1 MALEDPIVQVMKFLV
16 ATALEGPVVGLTE
29 TLVLVLVVGKMR
41 GLYWIGF
48 QHTLELLV
56 MTMVTLGNQGKLE
69 TLVCPV
75 FLSLELPAIII
86 VVQGNKVDLD
96 GFNLIHPV
104 KLFSQESASVSR
116 PISFCNC

>member
-1 MALEDPIVQVMKFLV
+1 MALEDPVVQVMKFLV

-48 QHTLELLV
+48 QHTLEFLV